1 MKRNYEY
8 SLRIDFDILRI
19 GRDVKNDRIYVDFHL
34 VSGYNSYGCLS
45 NINRGERVAV
55 SYRKLWHLL
64 LDKKIGKIELV
75 KSAGLSDYTLRKL
88 NKDEDVS
95 TEVLSKISAALDC
108 DVQDIVDFL
117 PEPKNGVQNKS

>member
-1 MKRNYEY
+1 M
-8 SLRIDFDILRI
+8 
-19 GRDVKNDRIYVDFHL
+19 
-34 VSGYNSYGCLS
+34 
-45 NINRGERVAV
+45 AV

-108 DVQDIVDFL
+108 DVQDIVDFFL
-117 PEPKNGVQNKS
+117 SQKMTCKINHRKEGA

>member
-1 MKRNYEY
+1 M
-8 SLRIDFDILRI
+8 
-19 GRDVKNDRIYVDFHL
+19 
-34 VSGYNSYGCLS
+34 
-45 NINRGERVAV
+45 AV